1 MTIIVILILIYVVYN
16 FMYCSD
22 NKYNSTN
29 SEAIIPKRKIT
40 NLEEELRKQ
49 YENNSNN
56 NNADNSNNNGNDN
69 GNDNDNSN
77 DNSNDNINGSGNEN
91 NKDSNNDNKKTGES
105 NLDYND
111 LNDKIIK
118 EQNGIA
124 IGVIDKSI
132 DSGKESLP
140 ENIQGVKMVQ
150 ENKKSNFMMD
160 KNMPY
165 IDLENDMINLSLLP
179 ELRS

>member
-1 MTIIVILILIYVVYN
+1 MIDVMTIIVILILIYVVYN
-16 FMYCSD
+16 FMYCSN

-29 SEAIIPKRKIT
+29 DEAVIPKRKIT

-49 YENNSNN
+49 YEDS
-56 NNADNSNNNGNDN
+56 NNGNV
-69 GNDNDNSN
+69 NS
-77 DNSNDNINGSGNEN
+77 
-91 NKDSNNDNKKTGES
+91 KDSNNGTDNSEDSNNNEKMGKS
-105 NLDYND
+105 NLDFND
-111 LNDKIIK
+111 LNNKIIK
-118 EQNGIA
+118 ETKGVSV
-124 IGVIDKSI
+124 GVIDKSI

-179 ELRS
+179 ELRT

>member
-1 MTIIVILILIYVVYN
+1 MTIIVILILIYIVYN
-16 FMYCSD
+16 FLYCSN

-29 SEAIIPKRKIT
+29 GEAVIPKRKIT

-49 YENNSNN
+49 YEDTGNN
-56 NNADNSNNNGNDN
+56 NNSSVNSNSSSNKEG
-69 GNDNDNSN
+69 SN
-77 DNSNDNINGSGNEN
+77 DNENID
-91 NKDSNNDNKKTGES
+91 KS
-105 NLDYND
+105 NLNYND
-111 LNDKIIK
+111 LSDKMIK
-118 EQNGIA
+118 EQNGVTV
-124 IGVIDKSI
+124 GVIDKSV

>member
-1 MTIIVILILIYVVYN
+1 MIDVMTIIVILILIYVVYN
-16 FMYCSD
+16 FMYCSN
-22 NKYNSTN
+22 NKYNSAN
-29 SEAIIPKRKIT
+29 GAAIIPKRKIT

-49 YENNSNN
+49 YEDSNNGNVNSEDSNNGTDNSEDSNN
-56 NNADNSNNNGNDN
+56 NEKMG
-69 GNDNDNSN
+69 
-77 DNSNDNINGSGNEN
+77 
-91 NKDSNNDNKKTGES
+91 KS
-105 NLDYND
+105 NLDFND
-111 LNDKIIK
+111 LNNKIIK
-118 EQNGIA
+118 ETKGVSV
-124 IGVIDKSI
+124 GVIDKSI

-179 ELRS
+179 ELRT

>member
-1 MTIIVILILIYVVYN
+1 MTIIVILILIYIVYN
-16 FMYCSD
+16 FLYCSN
-22 NKYNSTN
+22 NKYNSN
-29 SEAIIPKRKIT
+29 IGEAVIPKRKIT

-49 YENNSNN
+49 YE
-56 NNADNSNNNGNDN
+56 DTGNDN
-69 GNDNDNSN
+69 NSSVNSNSSSNKEGSN
-77 DNSNDNINGSGNEN
+77 DNEKID
-91 NKDSNNDNKKTGES
+91 KS
-105 NLDYND
+105 NLNYND
-111 LNDKIIK
+111 LSDKIIK
-118 EQNGIA
+118 EQNGVTV
-124 IGVIDKSI
+124 GVIDKSV

-140 ENIQGVKMVQ
+140 ENIQGVEMVQ

>member
-1 MTIIVILILIYVVYN
+1 MIDVMTIIVILILIYVVYN
-16 FMYCSD
+16 FMYCSN

-29 SEAIIPKRKIT
+29 NEAVIPKRKIT

-49 YENNSNN
+49 YEDS
-56 NNADNSNNNGNDN
+56 NNGNV
-69 GNDNDNSN
+69 NS
-77 DNSNDNINGSGNEN
+77 
-91 NKDSNNDNKKTGES
+91 KDSNNGTDNSKDSNNNEKMGKS
-105 NLDYND
+105 NLDFND
-111 LNDKIIK
+111 LNNKIIK
-118 EQNGIA
+118 ETKGVSV
-124 IGVIDKSI
+124 GVIDKSI

-179 ELRS
+179 ELRT

>member
-1 MTIIVILILIYVVYN
+1 MIDVMTIIVILILIYVVYN
-16 FMYCSD
+16 FMYCSN

-29 SEAIIPKRKIT
+29 NEAVIPKRKIT

-49 YENNSNN
+49 YEDSNNGNVNSEDSNNGTDNSEDSNN
-56 NNADNSNNNGNDN
+56 NEKMD
-69 GNDNDNSN
+69 
-77 DNSNDNINGSGNEN
+77 
-91 NKDSNNDNKKTGES
+91 KS
-105 NLDYND
+105 NLDFND
-111 LNDKIIK
+111 LNNKIIK
-118 EQNGIA
+118 ETKGVSV
-124 IGVIDKSI
+124 GVIDKSI

-179 ELRS
+179 ELRT

>member
-1 MTIIVILILIYVVYN
+1 MTIIVILILIYIVYN
-16 FMYCSD
+16 FLYCSN

-29 SEAIIPKRKIT
+29 GEAVIPKRKIT

-49 YENNSNN
+49 YEDTGNN
-56 NNADNSNNNGNDN
+56 NNSSVNSNSSSNKEG
-69 GNDNDNSN
+69 SN
-77 DNSNDNINGSGNEN
+77 DNENID
-91 NKDSNNDNKKTGES
+91 KS
-105 NLDYND
+105 NLNYND
-111 LNDKIIK
+111 LSDKMIK
-118 EQNGIA
+118 EQNGVTV
-124 IGVIDKSI
+124 GVIDKSV

-179 ELRS
+179 ELRT

>member
-1 MTIIVILILIYVVYN
+1 MTIIVILILIYIVYN

-22 NKYNSTN
+22 NKYKSTN

-40 NLEEELRKQ
+40 NLEEDLRKQ
-49 YENNSNN
+49 YDDNSNN
-56 NNADNSNNNGNDN
+56 SSNDNDNNNGNDN
-69 GNDNDNSN
+69 VNGN
-77 DNSNDNINGSGNEN
+77 
-91 NKDSNNDNKKTGES
+91 NNDNKKTEES

-118 EQNGIA
+118 EQNGIT
-124 IGVIDKSI
+124 IGVIDKSV

-179 ELRS
+179 ELRT

>member
-1 MTIIVILILIYVVYN
+1 MIDVMTIIVILILIYVVYN
-16 FMYCSD
+16 FMYCSN

-29 SEAIIPKRKIT
+29 GEAVIPKRKIT

-49 YENNSNN
+49 YEDTGNNNNSSVNSNSSSNKEGSNN
-56 NNADNSNNNGNDN
+56 NE
-69 GNDNDNSN
+69 
-77 DNSNDNINGSGNEN
+77 NID
-91 NKDSNNDNKKTGES
+91 KS
-105 NLDYND
+105 NLNYND
-111 LNDKIIK
+111 LSDKMIK
-118 EQNGIA
+118 EQNGVTV
-124 IGVIDKSI
+124 GVIDKSV

-179 ELRS
+179 ELRT

>member
-1 MTIIVILILIYVVYN
+1 MIDVMTIIVILILIYVVYN
-16 FMYCSD
+16 FMYCSN

-29 SEAIIPKRKIT
+29 NEAVIPKRKIT

-49 YENNSNN
+49 YEDS
-56 NNADNSNNNGNDN
+56 NNGNV
-69 GNDNDNSN
+69 NS
-77 DNSNDNINGSGNEN
+77 
-91 NKDSNNDNKKTGES
+91 KDSNNGTDNSEDSNNNEKMGKS
-105 NLDYND
+105 NLDFND
-111 LNDKIIK
+111 LNNKIIK
-118 EQNGIA
+118 ETKGVSV
-124 IGVIDKSI
+124 GVIDKSI

-179 ELRS
+179 ELRT